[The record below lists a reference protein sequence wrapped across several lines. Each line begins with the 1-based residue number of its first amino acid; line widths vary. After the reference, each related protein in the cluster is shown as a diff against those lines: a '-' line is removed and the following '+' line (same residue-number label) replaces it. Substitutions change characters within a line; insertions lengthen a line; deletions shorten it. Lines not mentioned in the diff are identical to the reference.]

1 MPRLEPSLEERIAAT
16 RRPAGRLAGYQCWNQ
31 LLFLHWRVPAALVAP
46 LLPAEL
52 TLDTW
57 EGDAW
62 VGLIPFSM
70 AGVRPW
76 WAPPVPGISNFLE
89 TNVRTYVHRQGR
101 DPGVWF
107 FSLEA
112 ANSLAVRLARWGW
125 HLPYHRA
132 AMTHNACG
140 PLHSWSSQ
148 RQWPGT
154 PGVGCDIEAEF
165 GEPLFA
171 GSRAGSPGRG
181 HAPPGTFEYFLAE
194 RYLLFSRAPGPQGT
208 LWRGQVWHTP
218 YPLISA
224 SLRKCRQ
231 DLLPAAGLPIDR
243 PPDHVAASPGVNV
256 EIFPLAPVV

>member
-1 MPRLEPSLEERIAAT
+1 MAAPVPSLDDRIAVT
-16 RRPAGRLAGYQCWNQ
+16 RRPAARLAGYQRWQQ
-31 LLFLHWRVPAALVAP
+31 LLFLHWRVPASLVTP
-46 LLPAEL
+46 LLPPEL

-62 VGLIPFSM
+62 IGLVPFSM

-125 HLPYHRA
+125 HLPYYRA
-132 AMTHNACG
+132 AMTHTVQGARHRWTSRR
-140 PLHSWSSQ
+140 L
-148 RQWPGT
+148 WPGT
-154 PGVGCDIEAEF
+154 PGIGCEVEAEF
-165 GEPLFA
+165 GPPLFA
-171 GSRAGSPGRG
+171 SAGSPASG

-194 RYLLFSRAPGPQGT
+194 RYVLFAKDPRAAGR

-218 YPLISA
+218 YPLVSA
-224 SLRKCRQ
+224 KLHSCRQ
-231 DLLPAAGLPIDR
+231 DLLQAAGLPIDR
-243 PPDHVAASPGVNV
+243 PPEHVAASPGVAV
-256 EIFPLAPVV
+256 DIFPLTPVA